1 MPMQDQ
7 VNVVSADSGLADS
20 LRFLLEAHGF
30 SVKRMTMDDLANV
43 QGINISDETIVIDLV
58 SGAPDLYREI
68 NKFITQPDRPCI
80 ILLSAAESPLL
91 NSDQFDGG
99 NISVLA
105 PPIDPKAILA
115 CVRSAPPALS
125 A

>member
-1 MPMQDQ
+1 MQDQ

-30 SVKRMTMDDLANV
+30 TVKRMTMDDLSTA
-43 QGINISDETIVIDLV
+43 QGADISDETIVIDLV
-58 SGAPDLYREI
+58 SGAPDLYREL
-68 NKFITQPDRPCI
+68 NRFITQPHRPCI

-91 NSDQFDGG
+91 GTDEFAGG

-105 PPIDPKAILA
+105 PPIDPKEILA
-115 CVRSAPPALS
+115 CVRSAPLAIAP
-125 A
+125 